1 MPTTIKD
8 VATRADVSVATV
20 SRVLNGVASVDPAM
34 ARRVRAAAK
43 ALGYEGN
50 PVARSLRTQKSDL
63 LALIISDIGNPFFTA
78 VARGVEDVAQTA
90 GFSVLL
96 CNSDEDSHKE
106 LRYLDIA
113 RRSMVAGVLLSP
125 NAGGSDVTALQKA
138 NIPVVAIDRALDEA
152 IDSVF
157 VDSSEGA
164 RSATEHLLEQG
175 WRRPAC
181 ITGPRGAD
189 TAERRARGFREAMA
203 RAGSHQPDAMIRYA
217 DYRVTGGR
225 AATADL
231 LDSSTPPDALFVA
244 NSEMVIGAI
253 EEIRS
258 RGIGLGT
265 DIGLVGFDDTPWA
278 PFVEPPLTVV
288 DQPAYNIGAEATRL
302 LLQRVNRAPGNAT
315 KPTSDVARMVL
326 LRTTLI
332 VRESSLRHV

>member
-8 VATRADVSVATV
+8 VAARADVSVATV

-90 GFSVLL
+90 GYSVLL
-96 CNSDEDSHKE
+96 CNSDEDSQKE
-106 LRYLDIA
+106 SRYLDIA

-125 NAGGSDVTALQKA
+125 NAGGSDVSALLNA
-138 NIPVVAIDRALDEA
+138 NIPVVAIDRALNDA

-181 ITGPRGAD
+181 ITGPREAD
-189 TAERRARGFREAMA
+189 TAERRARGFREAMT
-203 RAGSHQPDAMIRYA
+203 RAGDRHPDSLIRYA
-217 DYRVTGGR
+217 DYRVAGGR
-225 AATADL
+225 AAAADL
-231 LDSSTPPDALFVA
+231 LDTSTPPDALFVA

-258 RGIGLGT
+258 RGMRIGH

-278 PFVEPPLTVV
+278 PFVEPPLTVI

-302 LLQRVNRAPGNAT
+302 LLQRVNRSPHNST
-315 KPTSDVARMVL
+315 TRTSDIARMVL
-326 LRTTLI
+326 LRTSLT
-332 VRESSLRHV
+332 VRESSLRHP

>member
-8 VATRADVSVATV
+8 VAARAGVSVATV

-34 ARRVRAAAK
+34 AKRVRSAAK

-90 GFSVLL
+90 GYSVLL
-96 CNSDEDSHKE
+96 CNSDENSEKE
-106 LRYLDIA
+106 SRYLDIA
-113 RRSMVAGVLLSP
+113 RRSMVAGVLMSP
-125 NAGGSDVTALQKA
+125 NAGGSDITALRSA

-152 IDSVF
+152 VDSVF

-164 RSATEHLLEQG
+164 RTATEHLLAQG

-181 ITGPRGAD
+181 VTGPQEAD
-189 TAERRARGFREAMA
+189 TAERRARGFREAMLA
-203 RAGSHQPDAMIRYA
+203 AGVRQPERFIRYS
-217 DYRVTGGR
+217 DYRVAGGR
-225 AATADL
+225 NATAEL
-231 LDSSTPPDALFVA
+231 LDSRTPPDALFVA

-253 EEIRS
+253 EELRS
-258 RGIGLGT
+258 RGMKLGK

-278 PFVEPPLTVV
+278 PFIESPLTVV
-288 DQPAYNIGAEATRL
+288 DQPAYSIGAEATRL
-302 LLQRVNRAPGNAT
+302 LLQRVNQPSGTTAG
-315 KPTSDVARMVL
+315 SSLEMARTVL
-326 LRTTLI
+326 LRTSLV
-332 VRESSLRHV
+332 VRQSSLRS